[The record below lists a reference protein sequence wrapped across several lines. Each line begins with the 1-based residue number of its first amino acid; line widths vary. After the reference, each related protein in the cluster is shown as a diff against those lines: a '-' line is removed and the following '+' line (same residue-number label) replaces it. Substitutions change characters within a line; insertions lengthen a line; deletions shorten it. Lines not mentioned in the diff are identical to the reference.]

1 MNPPPTTT
9 KPVEISLAKADAA
22 FGLDLESNQKD
33 LGFALAIASLAS

>member
-1 MNPPPTTT
+1 
-9 KPVEISLAKADAA
+9 LAKADAA